1 MQTGGGISCKL
12 RGSHEIRFQVT
23 SAHLFSAQC
32 SAKNMFR
39 NERFRFGHNR
49 HASLAV
55 ENKVCKMVSMKAARF
70 RVVGFVIAAGALA
83 TALDARGASSPGEG
97 LAERWCAQCHALEV
111 NRVSPHSKAP
121 PFPQL
126 AAEPSVTP
134 YSLRVLLRSPHAS
147 MPNLMLNP
155 EQMDEI
161 TEYIM
166 SLKPKP

>member
-1 MQTGGGISCKL
+1 M
-12 RGSHEIRFQVT
+12 
-23 SAHLFSAQC
+23 
-32 SAKNMFR
+32 
-39 NERFRFGHNR
+39 
-49 HASLAV
+49 
-55 ENKVCKMVSMKAARF
+55 
-70 RVVGFVIAAGALA
+70 
-83 TALDARGASSPGEG
+83 
-97 LAERWCAQCHALEV
+97 AERWCAQCHALEV
-111 NRVSPHSKAP
+111 NRVSPNSKAP

>member
-1 MQTGGGISCKL
+1 MFRKTGARYDPNRILGCRIELSKMV
-12 RGSHEIRFQVT
+12 RMKAT
-23 SAHLFSAQC
+23 LFSV
-32 SAKNMFR
+32 
-39 NERFRFGHNR
+39 FG
-49 HASLAV
+49 
-55 ENKVCKMVSMKAARF
+55 C
-70 RVVGFVIAAGALA
+70 VVAAGLLA
-83 TALDARGASSPGEG
+83 MAVDARGDSSPGKD
-97 LAERWCAQCHALEV
+97 LAERWCAQCHALEPH
-111 NRVSPHSKAP
+111 RVSPNSAAP

-161 TEYIM
+161 TEYII

>member
-1 MQTGGGISCKL
+1 
-12 RGSHEIRFQVT
+12 
-23 SAHLFSAQC
+23 
-32 SAKNMFR
+32 
-39 NERFRFGHNR
+39 
-49 HASLAV
+49 
-55 ENKVCKMVSMKAARF
+55 MKATRLSVF
-70 RVVGFVIAAGALA
+70 GCVVAAGASA
-83 TALDARGASSPGEG
+83 MALDARGDSSPGKD
-97 LAERWCAQCHALEV
+97 LAERWCSQCHALEP
-111 NRVSPHSKAP
+111 NRVSPNSKAR

-161 TEYIM
+161 TDYIM